1 MTAWPVV
8 VLHTCL
14 VDDAHAAPA
23 EFGFYL
29 VSSLQSRSDHQNS
42 NFLIG
47 VYILVESA
55 T

>member
-14 VDDAHAAPA
+14 VDDAHAVPA

-29 VSSLQSRSDHQNS
+29 VLVLQNRYNHWNS
-42 NFLIG
+42 KNHL
-47 VYILVESA
+47 ESIS
-55 T
+55 